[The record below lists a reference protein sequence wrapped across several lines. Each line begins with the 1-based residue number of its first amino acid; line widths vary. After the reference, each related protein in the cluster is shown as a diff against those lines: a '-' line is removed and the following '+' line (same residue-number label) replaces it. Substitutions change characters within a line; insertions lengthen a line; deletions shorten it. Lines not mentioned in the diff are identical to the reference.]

1 MTKLERSALYEML
14 ELPQEVVDVLNAYEA
29 QRTTEL
35 PDDLYRKLFAR
46 EQWEEGVKELQS
58 YLGDDP
64 TGMKILWEQ
73 LHIVCQY
80 TYGEYVKRG
89 ISEDIFVAT
98 MKFCTRFLYEHHA
111 FRETYFADWKDVK
124 LTCDSW
130 MLVPELQELLG
141 ESSRIVAFQRLFEI
155 DQIDREATWFLGWI
169 YPGHDTV
176 DGNLPEKTS
185 LQRQLKKYL
194 LAGNKFGIAKGHLC
208 EPAQK

>member
-14 ELPQEVVDVLNAYEA
+14 ELPQEVVDALNAYEA
-29 QRTTEL
+29 QRTSEL

-46 EQWEEGVKELQS
+46 EQWEEDVKELQS

-89 ISEDIFVAT
+89 FSEDIFVAT

-176 DGNLPEKTS
+176 DENLPEKTS
-185 LQRQLKKYL
+185 LQRQLKRYL
-194 LAGNKFGIAKGHLC
+194 LAGNKFGIAKGHLR